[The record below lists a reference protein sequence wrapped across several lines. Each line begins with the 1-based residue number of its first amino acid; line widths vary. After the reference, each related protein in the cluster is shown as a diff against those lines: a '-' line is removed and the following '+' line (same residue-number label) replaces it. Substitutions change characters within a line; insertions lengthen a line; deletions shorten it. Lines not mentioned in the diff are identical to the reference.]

1 MPLVLDDFTDAASAA
16 RDWSVFSDRVMGG
29 ISNARAGLEVVG
41 GRRALRLA
49 GEVSLERNGGFIQ
62 VARRVDGARLG
73 AVAYTGLRLT
83 VCGAPGSYYVHLR
96 TGDTRAPWQYYGAP
110 LPVTPDW
117 RTVELP
123 WRAFTPE
130 ALRAPLDVRTLQRIG
145 LVAAKT
151 AFVADL
157 AVSRLELAP

>member
-1 MPLVLDDFTDAASAA
+1 MPLQLDDFADATNAA

-41 GRRALRLA
+41 GHRALRLA
-49 GEVSLERNGGFIQ
+49 GDVSLERNGGFIQ
-62 VARRVDGARLG
+62 VARRIDGTRLG
-73 AVAYTGLRLT
+73 AAAYTGLRLT
-83 VCGAPGSYYVHLR
+83 VCGTPGRYFVHLR

-117 RTVELP
+117 RVVELP

-130 ALRAPLDVRTLQRIG
+130 SLRTPLDVRTLQRIG

-151 AFVADL
+151 AFSADL
-157 AVSRLELAP
+157 AVSRLELVP